1 MSDISKFRENLEQ
14 MKHRYED
21 IFSDKDEKEKGRG
34 ARPKTSQIRNDIVR
48 RSNLMPAISDPY
60 PTSSS
65 LFAGQKLTPLE
76 TELRDVKREL
86 EQSGK
91 QARHYKRQ
99 MNCLAENVKE
109 LEKTVK
115 EYEDLLKLTL
125 NNAAAEIEKA
135 GRRNRDSFEQTA
147 KRNKELVKQLD
158 EAGRYKDFLEEEI
171 KGLKEGKEDEFEEF
185 DYEDEDVPYM
195 TRKVRVVSPNK
206 YPDTEQL
213 ASKGVFKR

>member
-21 IFSDKDEKEKGRG
+21 IFSGKDEKEKGRG

-60 PTSSS
+60 PTS
-65 LFAGQKLTPLE
+65 LFACQKLTPLE

-86 EQSGK
+86 EQTGK

-99 MNCLAENVKE
+99 MSCLAENVKE

-147 KRNKELVKQLD
+147 KRNEELVKQLD
-158 EAGRYKDFLEEEI
+158 EAGRYKHVLEEEI
-171 KGLKEGKEDEFEEF
+171 KELREGKEDEFEYNYE
-185 DYEDEDVPYM
+185 EDEENVPYM

-213 ASKGVFKR
+213 ALKGVFKR